1 MASAAAA
8 RRTSYERMFQ
18 AIGRLAEK
26 QRLRD
31 ICILEIA
38 GGVVVQGQAMVSTRD
53 GYQLV
58 SNTRVL
64 GHDDLEKLVREL

>member
-1 MASAAAA
+1 MVSAAAA
-8 RRTSYERMFQ
+8 RRTNYERLFQ

-31 ICILEIA
+31 ICVLEIA
-38 GGVVVQGQAMVSTRD
+38 GGVVVQGRAMVSTRD

-58 SNTRVL
+58 ANTRVL
-64 GHDDLEKLVREL
+64 DHDDLDKLMREL